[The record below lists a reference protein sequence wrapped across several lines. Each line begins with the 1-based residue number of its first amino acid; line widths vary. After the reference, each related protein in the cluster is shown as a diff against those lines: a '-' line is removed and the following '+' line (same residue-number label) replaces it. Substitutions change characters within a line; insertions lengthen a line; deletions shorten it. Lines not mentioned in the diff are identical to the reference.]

1 MMTWIRSVLVPQR
14 AWPVSL
20 VLLLVRLTL
29 GVGLMDA
36 GKGKVYALA
45 HKCAEDPLPD
55 CEKDEPDGN
64 CAQLRAAECDA
75 KNREKFEWFGTLTLF
90 GHDGWKL
97 PGGGK
102 LNFALAGVTEAGAGT
117 AMVLGVATRFVAVP
131 AAVVMAVAMVTAHWG
146 AFNRHMDFTT
156 ELAFLYFVFALVL
169 LAMGPGQV
177 AVDALLAKGGGG
189 GGKAPK
195 GPKAPKAAKPK
206 K

>member
-1 MMTWIRSVLVPQR
+1 
-14 AWPVSL
+14 
-20 VLLLVRLTL
+20 
-29 GVGLMDA
+29 
-36 GKGKVYALA
+36 
-45 HKCAEDPLPD
+45 
-55 CEKDEPDGN
+55 
-64 CAQLRAAECDA
+64 
-75 KNREKFEWFGTLTLF
+75 
-90 GHDGWKL
+90 
-97 PGGGK
+97 
-102 LNFALAGVTEAGAGT
+102 
-117 AMVLGVATRFVAVP
+117 
-131 AAVVMAVAMVTAHWG
+131 MAVAMVTAHWG